1 MKHETGRKNGAG
13 TGYWSVASRWK
24 LGKGFVP
31 IYLPFLFLIPA
42 LLLLIAFRYIPAVS
56 AIYHSF
62 TYWNIP
68 EPGEF
73 IGLQNYQALFDDPIF
88 VKSLGNILKY
98 MVGRT
103 LFTLVMAFIGAELV
117 YNLASVRAR
126 SFWRVVFTIP
136 MVIPLTVNLL
146 VWQQV
151 YAGRQ
156 GLLNEFLVGIGAL
169 ARPLPWLG
177 RPDTALPAL
186 ILIGFPAVAGF
197 GFLII
202 LAALQ
207 NLPSEVND
215 AALID
220 GCSRLRR
227 VFAID
232 LPAIHGP
239 LALIIILSMNSGMQE
254 FAPMLIMTQGGPI
267 SSTMSPGILSLH
279 AGLQLRQTWLR
290 LGYRDGANDD
300 DPGAQHVYSQDSL
313 PEGSRCRSLKRSLRL
328 AAGAVTGRC
337 GSR

>member
-1 MKHETGRKNGAG
+1 MTGKEQPKARAKIET
-13 TGYWSVASRWK
+13 SRWK
-24 LGKGFVP
+24 LRSGFVP
-31 IYLPFLFLIPA
+31 IYVPFLFLIPA
-42 LLLLIAFRYIPAVS
+42 LLLLLSFRYIPAVS

-88 VKSLGNILKY
+88 IKSLGNILKY

-103 LFTLVMAFIGAELV
+103 ALVLVMAFVGAELV
-117 YNLASVRAR
+117 YNLTSDRWR
-126 SFWRVVFTIP
+126 NFWRLVFTIP
-136 MVIPLTVNLL
+136 MVIPITVNLL

-156 GLLNEFLVGIGAL
+156 GMLNEFLTGIGAM
-169 ARPLPWLG
+169 ARPHPWLG

-186 ILIGFPAVAGF
+186 IFIGFPAVAGF

-207 NLPSEVND
+207 NLSSEVND

-220 GCSRLRR
+220 GCSRLGR

-232 LPAIHGP
+232 LPAIRGP
-239 LALIIILSMNSGMQE
+239 LALILILSLNLGMQE
-254 FAPMLIMTQGGPI
+254 FAPMLVMTQGGPI
-267 SSTMSPGILSLH
+267 NTTMSPAYYLYIQGFTYGKHGYASAIGTVLMLMTLALSIFIL
-279 AGLQLRQTWLR
+279 RMR
-290 LGYRDGANDD
+290 YRRAYD
-300 DPGAQHVYSQDSL
+300 V
-313 PEGSRCRSLKRSLRL
+313 
-328 AAGAVTGRC
+328 AV
-337 GSR
+337 

>member
-1 MKHETGRKNGAG
+1 LTQQTTPTTGAK
-13 TGYWSVASRWK
+13 TGSSRWK
-24 LGKGFVP
+24 LSSGFVP
-31 IYLPFLFLIPA
+31 IYVPFLFLIPA
-42 LLLLIAFRYIPAVS
+42 LLLLLSFRYIPAVS
-56 AIYHSF
+56 AIFHSF

-88 VKSLGNILKY
+88 IKSLGNILKY

-103 LFTLVMAFIGAELV
+103 ALVLVMAFVGAELV
-117 YNLASVRAR
+117 YNLTSDR
-126 SFWRVVFTIP
+126 WRNIWRMVFTIP
-136 MVIPLTVNLL
+136 MVIPITVNLL

-156 GLLNEFLVGIGAL
+156 GMLNEFLTGIGAM
-169 ARPLPWLG
+169 ARPYPWLG

-186 ILIGFPAVAGF
+186 IFIGFPAVAGF

-207 NLPSEVND
+207 NLSSEVND

-232 LPAIHGP
+232 LPAIRGP
-239 LALIIILSMNSGMQE
+239 LALILILSLNQGMQE
-254 FAPMLIMTQGGPI
+254 FAPMLVITSGGPI
-267 SSTMSPGILSLH
+267 NTTMSPAYCLYIQGFTYGKH
-279 AGLQLRQTWLR
+279 
-290 LGYRDGANDD
+290 GYAS
-300 DPGAQHVYSQDSL
+300 AI
-313 PEGSRCRSLKRSLRL
+313 
-328 AAGAVTGRC
+328 GAVLMLMTLVLSMFILRM
-337 GSR
+337 RYRKAYDVEV

>member
-1 MKHETGRKNGAG
+1 MTHSSDQTVGPKTDSGSKL
-13 TGYWSVASRWK
+13 SRWK
-24 LGKGFVP
+24 LRSGFVP
-31 IYLPFLFLIPA
+31 IYVPFLFLIPA

-88 VKSLGNILKY
+88 IKSLGNILKY

-103 LFTLVMAFIGAELV
+103 ALVLVMAFIGAELV
-117 YNLASVRAR
+117 YNLTSDR
-126 SFWRVVFTIP
+126 WRNIWRMVFTIP
-136 MVIPLTVNLL
+136 MVIPITVNLL

-156 GLLNEFLVGIGAL
+156 GMLNEFLTGIGAM
-169 ARPLPWLG
+169 ARPHPWLA

-186 ILIGFPAVAGF
+186 IFIGFPAVAGF

-207 NLPSEVND
+207 NLSSEVID

-232 LPAIHGP
+232 LPAIRGP
-239 LALIIILSMNSGMQE
+239 LALILILSLNLGMQE
-254 FAPMLIMTQGGPI
+254 FAPMLVMTQGGPI
-267 SSTMSPGILSLH
+267 NTTMSPAYYLYIQGFAYGKHGYASAIGTVLMLMTLVLSIFIL
-279 AGLQLRQTWLR
+279 RIR
-290 LGYRDGANDD
+290 YRRAYD
-300 DPGAQHVYSQDSL
+300 V
-313 PEGSRCRSLKRSLRL
+313 
-328 AAGAVTGRC
+328 AV
-337 GSR
+337 

>member
-1 MKHETGRKNGAG
+1 MTHNTTPSAGAKID
-13 TGYWSVASRWK
+13 TSRWK
-24 LGKGFVP
+24 LRSGFVP
-31 IYLPFLFLIPA
+31 IYVPFLFLIPA
-42 LLLLIAFRYIPAVS
+42 LILLLSFRYIPAVS

-88 VKSLGNILKY
+88 IKSLGNILKY

-103 LFTLVMAFIGAELV
+103 ALVLVMAFVGAELV
-117 YNLASVRAR
+117 YNLTSDRWR
-126 SFWRVVFTIP
+126 NFWRMVFTIP
-136 MVIPLTVNLL
+136 MVIPITVNLL

-156 GLLNEFLVGIGAL
+156 GMLNEFLTGIGAM
-169 ARPLPWLG
+169 ARPYPWLG

-186 ILIGFPAVAGF
+186 IFIGFPAVAGF

-207 NLPSEVND
+207 NLSSEVND

-232 LPAIHGP
+232 LPAIRGP
-239 LALIIILSMNSGMQE
+239 LALILILSLNLGMQE
-254 FAPMLIMTQGGPI
+254 FAPMLVMTQGGPI
-267 SSTMSPGILSLH
+267 NTTMSPAYYLYIQGFTYGKHGYASAIGTVLMLMTLALSIFIL
-279 AGLQLRQTWLR
+279 RMR
-290 LGYRDGANDD
+290 YRRAYD
-300 DPGAQHVYSQDSL
+300 V
-313 PEGSRCRSLKRSLRL
+313 
-328 AAGAVTGRC
+328 AV
-337 GSR
+337 

>member
-1 MKHETGRKNGAG
+1 M
-13 TGYWSVASRWK
+13 
-24 LGKGFVP
+24 
-31 IYLPFLFLIPA
+31 
-42 LLLLIAFRYIPAVS
+42 
-56 AIYHSF
+56 
-62 TYWNIP
+62 
-68 EPGEF
+68 
-73 IGLQNYQALFDDPIF
+73 QNYQALFDDPIF
-88 VKSLGNILKY
+88 VKSLSNILTY

-103 LFTLVMAFIGAELV
+103 LFTLVMAFIGDELV
-117 YNLASVRAR
+117 YNLASLRAR
-126 SFWRVVFTIP
+126 NFCRVVFTIP

-232 LPAIHGP
+232 LPAIRGP

-267 SSTMSPGILSLH
+267 SATMSPAYYLYTQGFNYGKHGYASAIGTVLMMMTLVLSMFIL
-279 AGLQLRQTWLR
+279 RIR
-290 LGYRDGANDD
+290 YRRGHD
-300 DPGAQHVYSQDSL
+300 V
-313 PEGSRCRSLKRSLRL
+313 
-328 AAGAVTGRC
+328 AV
-337 GSR
+337 

>member
-1 MKHETGRKNGAG
+1 MTQKKQATSRAKSE
-13 TGYWSVASRWK
+13 SSRWK
-24 LGKGFVP
+24 LSSGFVP
-31 IYLPFLFLIPA
+31 IYVPFLFLIPA
-42 LLLLIAFRYIPAVS
+42 LLLLLSFRYIPAVS

-88 VKSLGNILKY
+88 IKSLGNILKY

-103 LFTLVMAFIGAELV
+103 ALVLVMAFVGAELV
-117 YNLASVRAR
+117 YNLTSDR
-126 SFWRVVFTIP
+126 WRNIWRMVFTIP
-136 MVIPLTVNLL
+136 MVIPITVNLL

-156 GLLNEFLVGIGAL
+156 GMLNEFLTGIGAM
-169 ARPLPWLG
+169 ARPYPWLA

-186 ILIGFPAVAGF
+186 IFIGFPAVAGF

-207 NLPSEVND
+207 NLSSEVND

-220 GCSRLRR
+220 GCGRLRR

-232 LPAIHGP
+232 LPAIRGP
-239 LALIIILSMNSGMQE
+239 LALILILSLNLGMQE
-254 FAPMLIMTQGGPI
+254 FAPMLVMTQGGPI
-267 SSTMSPGILSLH
+267 NTTMSPAYYLYIQGFTYGKHGYASAIGTVLMLMTLVLSIFIL
-279 AGLQLRQTWLR
+279 RIR
-290 LGYRDGANDD
+290 YRRAHD
-300 DPGAQHVYSQDSL
+300 V
-313 PEGSRCRSLKRSLRL
+313 
-328 AAGAVTGRC
+328 AV
-337 GSR
+337 

>member
-13 TGYWSVASRWK
+13 TGYRSVASRWK
-24 LGKGFVP
+24 PGKGFVP

-42 LLLLIAFRYIPAVS
+42 LLLLIAFRYLPALS
-56 AIYHSF
+56 AIFHSF
-62 TYWNIP
+62 TVWDIP
-68 EPGEF
+68 QPGEWV
-73 IGLQNYQALFDDPIF
+73 GLQHYRALLDDQIF
-88 VKSLGNILKY
+88 LASISNILKY

-103 LFTLVMAFIGAELV
+103 LLTLVMAFIGAELV
-117 YNLASVRAR
+117 YNLASDRAR

-136 MVIPLTVNLL
+136 MVIPITVTLL
-146 VWQQV
+146 IWQQV

-156 GLLNEFLVGIGAL
+156 GMLNEFLVGIGAL

-186 ILIGFPAVAGF
+186 ILVGFPAVAGF

-232 LPAIHGP
+232 LPSIRGP

-254 FAPMLIMTQGGPI
+254 FAPMYIMTQGGPI
-267 SSTMSPGILSLH
+267 TSTMSPAYYLYTQGFKYGKHGYASAIGTVLMMMTLVLSMFIL
-279 AGLQLRQTWLR
+279 RIR
-290 LGYRDGANDD
+290 YRKGHD
-300 DPGAQHVYSQDSL
+300 V
-313 PEGSRCRSLKRSLRL
+313 
-328 AAGAVTGRC
+328 AV
-337 GSR
+337 

>member
-1 MKHETGRKNGAG
+1 MTHNTTPSAGAKID
-13 TGYWSVASRWK
+13 TSRWK
-24 LGKGFVP
+24 LRSGFVP
-31 IYLPFLFLIPA
+31 IYVPFLFLIPA
-42 LLLLIAFRYIPAVS
+42 LILLLSFRYIPAVS
-56 AIYHSF
+56 AIFHSF

-88 VKSLGNILKY
+88 IKSLGNILKY

-103 LFTLVMAFIGAELV
+103 ALVLVMAFVGAELV
-117 YNLASVRAR
+117 YNLTSDRWR
-126 SFWRVVFTIP
+126 NFWRMVFTIP
-136 MVIPLTVNLL
+136 MVIPITVNLL

-156 GLLNEFLVGIGAL
+156 GMLNEFLTGIGAM
-169 ARPLPWLG
+169 ARPYPWLG

-186 ILIGFPAVAGF
+186 IFIGFPAVAGF

-207 NLPSEVND
+207 NLSSEVND

-232 LPAIHGP
+232 LPAIRGP
-239 LALIIILSMNSGMQE
+239 LALILILSLNLGMQE
-254 FAPMLIMTQGGPI
+254 FAPMLVMTQGGPI
-267 SSTMSPGILSLH
+267 NTTMSPAYYLYIQGFTYGKHGYASAIGTVLMLMTLALSIFIL
-279 AGLQLRQTWLR
+279 RMR
-290 LGYRDGANDD
+290 YRRAYD
-300 DPGAQHVYSQDSL
+300 V
-313 PEGSRCRSLKRSLRL
+313 
-328 AAGAVTGRC
+328 AV
-337 GSR
+337 